1 LVDAIQA
8 GWASDARE
16 WLSLSIV
23 VVADAVPV
31 LTRYAP
37 LAPGGAD
44 AVVDERDARARR
56 AHETARSI
64 ADLYA
69 ADARCDHRL
78 VYRWRDV
85 ARIARSSDHDCVLVA
100 GSPAVREAIRAFA
113 VLSGFVHAPVSA

>member
-16 WLSLSIV
+16 WLGLSIV

-44 AVVDERDARARR
+44 AVVDEREARARR

-64 ADLYA
+64 AYHCA
-69 ADARCDHRL
+69 ADVRCDHRL
-78 VYRWRDV
+78 VSRWWDV
-85 ARIARSSDHDCVLVA
+85 ARIARAGGHDSVVIA
-100 GSPAVREAIRAFA
+100 GSPAVREAIRVLA
-113 VLSGFVHAPVSA
+113 VLGGIVHAPTSA